1 MQGFCINL
9 QLLINQMFNTLK
21 NPKIMKI
28 KLTPEQ
34 IKELTKDR
42 VAKLQEE
49 KEKLLKFEKSKFESI
64 VSKIESEFK
73 KKTEKLKSI
82 EEIDYNLNDES
93 SIIKPKQQRQAISK
107 ELAAKIRE
115 LFEAGNSA
123 SLIGNQL
130 GIDSKRI
137 QNKINSMKLKRK

>member
-1 MQGFCINL
+1 
-9 QLLINQMFNTLK
+9 MFNTLK